1 MSYAKTMKH
10 FHNHRKDRYYQQCG
24 FSMNETSIKSYA
36 AIAEE
41 TAELYYIFNDSTQQ
55 RITEKFSDWD
65 KAVDTYRELL
75 PIFHN
80 IKIYTD
86 KGMVIA
92 Q

>member
-1 MSYAKTMKH
+1 MSYSKALKH
-10 FHNHRKDRYYQQCG
+10 WHNHRKDRFYQQCG
-24 FSMNETSIKSYA
+24 FTFQDNGIKSYA

-41 TAELYYIFNDSTQQ
+41 TAASYYVFDCATELKLTKNIIEWDDAVKAYYS
-55 RITEKFSDWD
+55 
-65 KAVDTYRELL
+65 LL
-75 PIFHN
+75 PSYPK